1 MMSYV
6 KLKFKVLLMVFLI
19 AKTAGTLFLL
29 TGTFDNIGII
39 FGQQTAIAQEE
50 NDNNEKEDSNVKNDK
65 GDDKNKPV
73 TNKDAEKLRVTLDGL
88 EAKRILVKKEEQ
100 RLKEDQDQLEE
111 LKHEIEDRIDE
122 LAKLHNKI
130 EVALANMEIKIT
142 EEELREQQEAEAKL
156 KQLVRVYSGMK
167 PKQAGAI
174 VNELDIEIAKKLF
187 LRMKGDAAG
196 KILSNVESSRAAKI
210 SEHLAANGKKKKEE
224 K

>member
-1 MMSYV
+1 MMPYV
-6 KLKFKVLLMVFLI
+6 KLKFKVLLIVFLI

-39 FGQQTAIAQEE
+39 FGQQTAIAQDE
-50 NDNNEKEDSNVKNDK
+50 NEDSNVKNDED
-65 GDDKNKPV
+65 DDKKKPK
-73 TNKDAEKLRVTLDGL
+73 TKKSSEKLRVTLDGL
-88 EAKRILVKKEEQ
+88 EEKRIRVKEEEQ
-100 RLKEDQDQLEE
+100 RLKEDKAQLEE
-111 LKHEIEDRIDE
+111 MKQDIEDRIDE
-122 LAKLHNKI
+122 LAKLHKKI
-130 EVALANMEIKIT
+130 EVALANMEQKLT

-210 SEHLAANGKKKKEE
+210 SEHLAANGKKNKEAQ
-224 K
+224 